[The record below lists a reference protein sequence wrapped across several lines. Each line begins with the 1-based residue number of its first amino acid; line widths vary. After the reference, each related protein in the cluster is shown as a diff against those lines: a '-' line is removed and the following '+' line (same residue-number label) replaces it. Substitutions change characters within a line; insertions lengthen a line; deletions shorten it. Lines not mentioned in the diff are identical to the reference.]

1 VAEPGVP
8 RTGWRS
14 DVGGRSFGPVL
25 YRRWRWAL
33 RSRFAGR
40 GCKPPQAASVK
51 SRGGERCGKGGQ
63 SVRQVWIEKA
73 SESEPSLTCRNA
85 EDGIKTEGHG
95 SPRDELGGYLST
107 AQVVPG
113 MEVARA
119 RFRLR
124 YGTWEPV
131 APMLS
136 AVQWT
141 YRVRWPREG
150 GPQAAITGRGRV
162 PMRGTGTD
170 RIVVA
175 VMLGNASGAKE
186 ADCPGSFDGQPPS
199 GGRSR

>member
-1 VAEPGVP
+1 
-8 RTGWRS
+8 
-14 DVGGRSFGPVL
+14 VL
-25 YRRWRWAL
+25 YQRWGWAL
-33 RSRFAGR
+33 RSRCAGR

-85 EDGIKTEGHG
+85 MIGIKTGGLG
-95 SPRDELGGYLST
+95 SPRDESGGYLST

-119 RFRLR
+119 RFRLW

-131 APMLS
+131 APIAS
-136 AVQWT
+136 AVHWT
-141 YRVRWPREG
+141 SLVPRSREG
-150 GPQAAITGRGRV
+150 GPQAAVTARGRV

-170 RIVVA
+170 RLVVA
-175 VMLGNASGAKE
+175 VRLGNASGAKK
-186 ADCPGSFDGQPPS
+186 ADHPGLFGGQL
-199 GGRSR
+199 R